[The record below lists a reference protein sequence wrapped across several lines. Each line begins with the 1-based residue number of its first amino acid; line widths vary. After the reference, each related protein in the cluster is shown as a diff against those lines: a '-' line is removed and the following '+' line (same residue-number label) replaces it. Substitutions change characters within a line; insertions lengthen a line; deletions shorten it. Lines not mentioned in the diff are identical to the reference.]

1 MRTHQL
7 LWVCLACALCAL
19 SSRAQEAAAQA
30 DGGAVPAPQEA
41 RAGADSLP
49 PAAEAADG
57 GVARAEPAAAPADE
71 EGEEEGDEVEET
83 AAERADPSLDP
94 EAESARAP
102 AGPAAP
108 GLRYTADL
116 SDAELERRWQ
126 TAPETLG
133 SLSIGFADSG
143 RLVNGVQ
150 FPREGGN
157 WQVVSP
163 EGSWA
168 TRETIDAIVA
178 AIREVNERFPGTP
191 PLRINHL
198 SRKDGGWLRPHRSH
212 QTGRD
217 VDLAFYYP
225 TAQPVRARNREKV
238 IDVARCWAL
247 VRALV
252 TRTDLQV
259 ILVDRR
265 IQKVLLQHARK
276 LGEDAGWLDA
286 LFNQGRDSLV
296 QHARK
301 HRDHFH
307 VRFYNPRAQELGRRV
322 QPLLAQRPEHNLVSH
337 RIKRGDTLGQI
348 ARKYGTTVALIQRAN
363 GMRKSFLRVGHSLN
377 VPLRGPCTKCPLPP
391 EVVVPPRLLPPEEQ
405 ARASAARPPLQP
417 EPGRPPPAP
426 AEAVAPPLAPA
437 PAPRATE

>member
-1 MRTHQL
+1 MHAYQL
-7 LWVCLACALCAL
+7 LWIGLAGALCAL
-19 SSRAQEAAAQA
+19 PARAQQAAGPA
-30 DGGAVPAPQEA
+30 GGPGALAPRDA
-41 RAGADSLP
+41 RAGEGVPA
-49 PAAEAADG
+49 PAAEAAEG
-57 GVARAEPAAAPADE
+57 GVAPADE
-71 EGEEEGDEVEET
+71 GDEAEGDEEEEAEA

-102 AGPAAP
+102 AGPVAP
-108 GLRYTADL
+108 GLRYSADL

-126 TAPETLG
+126 AAPETLG

-143 RLVNGVQ
+143 RLINGVP

-163 EGSWA
+163 EGAWA

-212 QTGRD
+212 QSGRD
-217 VDLAFYYP
+217 VDLGFYYP
-225 TAQPVRARNREKV
+225 TAQPVRARSREKV

-252 TRTDLQV
+252 TRTDVQV

-265 IQKVLLQHARK
+265 VQKVLLQHARK
-276 LGEDAGWLDA
+276 TGEDGAWLDE
-286 LFNQGRDSLV
+286 LFNRGRDSLV

-307 VRFYNPRAQELGRRV
+307 VRFYSPRAQELGRRV

-337 RIKRGDTLGQI
+337 RVKRGDTLGAI
-348 ARKYGTTVALIQRAN
+348 ARRYGTTVALLQRAN
-363 GMRKSFLRVGHSLN
+363 GMKRSFLRVGHSLN

-391 EVVVPPRLLPPEEQ
+391 EVVVPQRLLPPEEQ
-405 ARASAARPPLQP
+405 ARLAAARPPPPPVPALP
-417 EPGRPPPAP
+417 PPPPAEP
-426 AEAVAPPLAPA
+426 ALPPPEGAPA
-437 PAPRATE
+437 PAALPRAAQ